1 MKLIRRFLYFG
12 FFALS
17 LLGCEGG
24 VPEFSELGSNNLPI
38 PTFSGKSTTTI
49 TLTSPTQT
57 ISLTG
62 ECDQRVKDI
71 EVQFKD
77 LSQWGGASEFSLTP
91 PSINCEKSSHS
102 FSLSLKGL
110 SQLGFWGQLTQP
122 ITFQISLRSSTK
134 IGPSGSSTVNVF
146 YRPADS
152 GKSPL
157 GNISSGSDSSSSSN
171 YKLDARI
178 NFGNTQSS
186 ASPNYRVEGG
196 TVR

>member
-1 MKLIRRFLYFG
+1 MKLLRRCLYFG
-12 FFALS
+12 FFVLS
-17 LLGCEGG
+17 LFGCEGG
-24 VPEFSELGSNNLPI
+24 VPEFSDLGSNKIPN

-49 TLTSPTQT
+49 TLNSPTQT
-57 ISLTG
+57 IFLLG
-62 ECDQRVKDI
+62 ECDQRVQGI

-77 LSQWGGASEFSLTP
+77 LSQWAGASEFSLIP

-134 IGPSGSSTVNVF
+134 IGPSGTSTVNVL
-146 YRPADS
+146 YKPAES
-152 GKSPL
+152 GKSSF
-157 GNISSGSDSSSSSN
+157 GNVSSGSGSANSSN
-171 YKLDARI
+171 YKIDARI
-178 NFGNTQSS
+178 NFGNTQVSS
-186 ASPNYRVEGG
+186 SPSYRIEGS

>member
-1 MKLIRRFLYFG
+1 MKLIRRFLLLG

-57 ISLTG
+57 IFLSG
-62 ECDQRVKDI
+62 ECDPRVQDI
-71 EVQFKD
+71 EMQFKD
-77 LSQWGGASEFSLTP
+77 LSPWARASEFSLTP
-91 PSINCEKSSHS
+91 PSLNCDKSNRS
-102 FSLSLKGL
+102 FSLAIKGL
-110 SQLGFWGQLTQP
+110 TQLGFWSQLTQP
-122 ITFQISLRSSTK
+122 MTFQISLRSSTK
-134 IGPSGSSTVNVF
+134 IGSSGTSTVNVL
-146 YRPADS
+146 YRPTDS
-152 GKSPL
+152 GKPPL
-157 GNISSGSDSSSSSN
+157 GNISSGSGTTSSSN

-178 NFGNTQSS
+178 SFGSS
-186 ASPNYRVEGG
+186 QPSSGPSYRIEGG